1 VSSDDPYIGPETGFS
16 YSNLGL
22 RSVAELADAELA
34 DAERAVDRHLS
45 SIRAVVALRS
55 QGCPASLAV
64 PRTGP
69 DGDPDSPRSRP
80 ATIRAVQAVVA
91 HDTDLEVID
100 KDRARCR
107 PAQP

>member
-1 VSSDDPYIGPETGFS
+1 MSSGDPYIGPEIGVS

-22 RSVAELADAELA
+22 RRVAELA
-34 DAERAVDRHLS
+34 DAERAVHRHLS
-45 SIRAVVALRS
+45 SIRAVVAFRS

-64 PRTGP
+64 PRTPGP
-69 DGDPDSPRSRP
+69 DGDPDSSRSRP
-80 ATIRAVQAVVA
+80 ATIRTAQAVVA

-100 KDRARCR
+100 KDRSRCR